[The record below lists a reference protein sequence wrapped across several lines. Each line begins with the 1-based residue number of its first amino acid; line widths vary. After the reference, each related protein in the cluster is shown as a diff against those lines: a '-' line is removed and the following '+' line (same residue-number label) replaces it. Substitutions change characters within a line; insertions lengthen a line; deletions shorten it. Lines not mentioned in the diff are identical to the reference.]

1 MAKTRLKVGIGKY
14 VVLDY
19 TMPKLE
25 LTRKNEFI
33 KHVKCKCGGRFK
45 VDLVRKCTLCF
56 YRGSYA
62 LMAKCIECGLRKEMW
77 LLPDGRLA
85 F

>member
-19 TMPKLE
+19 TMPKLG

-33 KHVKCKCGGRFK
+33 KSVKCHCGGRYK
-45 VDLVRKCTLCF
+45 IDVVVKCTLCF
-56 YRGSYA
+56 YQGSYA
-62 LMAKCIECGLRKEMW
+62 LMAFCVKCDKKREMW

-85 F
+85 I